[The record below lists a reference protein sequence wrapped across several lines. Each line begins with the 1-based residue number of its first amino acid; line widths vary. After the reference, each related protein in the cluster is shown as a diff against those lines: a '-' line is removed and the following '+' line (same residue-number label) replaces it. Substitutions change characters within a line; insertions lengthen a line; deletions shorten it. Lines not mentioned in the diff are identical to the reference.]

1 MKWLSLSS
9 CLATAMVLSGCGRG
23 ANYVVIPDLKRAP
36 EFVKE
41 SYLAFSG
48 VPRIDLAGSYT
59 WRPASVGP
67 GKTPGMQREQS
78 RFVIPI
84 VPEGWDPS
92 QPVPLWVSFSSNKK
106 DQRPEMGALRAAM
119 SAGQVKGQN
128 VDYPERTSGVV
139 RGKSAWQSAVEDAE
153 KRFGLRSDPR
163 APIVSWRPRA

>member
-1 MKWLSLSS
+1 
-9 CLATAMVLSGCGRG
+9 
-23 ANYVVIPDLKRAP
+23 
-36 EFVKE
+36 
-41 SYLAFSG
+41 
-48 VPRIDLAGSYT
+48 
-59 WRPASVGP
+59 
-67 GKTPGMQREQS
+67 
-78 RFVIPI
+78 
-84 VPEGWDPS
+84 
-92 QPVPLWVSFSSNKK
+92 LWVSFSSNKK